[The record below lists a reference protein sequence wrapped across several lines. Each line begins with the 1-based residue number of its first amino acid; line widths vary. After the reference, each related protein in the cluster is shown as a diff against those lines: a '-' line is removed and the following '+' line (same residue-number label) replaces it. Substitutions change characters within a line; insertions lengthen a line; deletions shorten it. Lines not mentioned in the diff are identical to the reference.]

1 MQPAGIIAGFHPFH
15 VRPRIPVVMT
25 YSSIGAGLLAI
36 DGRPLAARRAAA
48 VAPPPSRSK
57 AA

>member
-1 MQPAGIIAGFHPFH
+1 MQPAGIIAGFRPFH

-36 DGRPLAARRAAA
+36 DGRPLGTRRAA
-48 VAPPPSRSK
+48 APPPSRSK

>member
-15 VRPRIPVVMT
+15 GRPRIPVVMS
-25 YSSIGAGLLAI
+25 YLSIDAGLLAI
-36 DGRPLAARRAAA
+36 DGRPLGARRAAA

>member
-1 MQPAGIIAGFHPFH
+1 
-15 VRPRIPVVMT
+15 MT

-36 DGRPLAARRAAA
+36 DGRPLGARRA
-48 VAPPPSRSK
+48 SCSK

>member
-1 MQPAGIIAGFHPFH
+1 MS
-15 VRPRIPVVMT
+15 
-25 YSSIGAGLLAI
+25 YLSIDAGLLAI

>member
-1 MQPAGIIAGFHPFH
+1 
-15 VRPRIPVVMT
+15 MT

-36 DGRPLAARRAAA
+36 DGRPLGARRAAA